1 MGLWKSAKKIG
12 HGAVKFGGNVVKI
25 TPPYVVGK
33 TAYNI
38 GKGLLKGDK
47 EENKI
52 IDAKPFD
59 IPAKDS
65 TSNEK
70 PIPITLPEYDL
81 ARKRVNSDF
90 LSAQNN
96 MKEAMS
102 RRFARLGGGP
112 SGAQIKMEQEAI
124 GKLNEERQK
133 TDESILASETT
144 TRRALE
150 EAQKDRN
157 LKIRALDQ
165 ADRQFELDKK
175 ISEFNKQ
182 LAKLEAGRPT
192 DLFGQLFGKRFSTDR
207 IKI

>member
-1 MGLWKSAKKIG
+1 MSKLKWRVDKKISNPFARIGLFTG
-12 HGAVKFGGNVVKI
+12 HKKKKGEILPDPKPEPTPVPAATPVKEV
-25 TPPYVVGK
+25 
-33 TAYNI
+33 
-38 GKGLLKGDK
+38 
-47 EENKI
+47 
-52 IDAKPFD
+52 
-59 IPAKDS
+59 
-65 TSNEK
+65 EK

-90 LSAQNN
+90 ANARDS
-96 MKEAMS
+96 MKEAMT

-112 SGAQIKMEQEAI
+112 SGAQIKMEQEGI

-182 LAKLEAGRPT
+182 LARLEAGRPT
-192 DLFGQLFGKRFSTDR
+192 DLFGQLFGKNFSLDNLFGKR
-207 IKI
+207 KKQLPNDKF